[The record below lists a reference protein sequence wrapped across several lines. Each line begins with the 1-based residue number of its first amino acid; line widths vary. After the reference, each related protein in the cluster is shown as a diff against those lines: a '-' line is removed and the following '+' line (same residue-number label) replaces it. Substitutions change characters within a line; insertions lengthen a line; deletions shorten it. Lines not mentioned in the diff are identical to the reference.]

1 MKCPSFPLADS
12 SHNYYDDVERRTPHD
27 HPPQV
32 RRAAQSAGPLC
43 GRARAA
49 AGEPR
54 LRSGLH
60 RPHDLHR
67 LDRGEGWHD
76 AKLQPYGPL
85 VLDPATS
92 VFHYAQE
99 LFEGLKAY
107 RQPNGSIVAFRP
119 YANAARFNQSAQRMA
134 MPELPEETFVE
145 SLELLVQ
152 TDRDWVP
159 TAEGH
164 SLYLRPFMIAT
175 QQALGVNHPSRNYK
189 YMVIASPA
197 ASYFTGG
204 LKPVSV
210 WLSTEYTRA
219 APGGTGFA
227 KCGGNYAAAFVAQRQ
242 AVEEGCDQV
251 VWLDAFEH
259 RWVEEMGGMNLFFVF
274 GDRLVTP
281 ALTGT
286 LLPGITRDSI
296 LSLAERAGIQG
307 GGGQDLHRGVAGGLR
322 VRRAHRGLRLRHR
335 RRRHPRRLRQG
346 RRPEL
351 DRRRRHARSGHDEDP
366 RGARGHPVR
375 QPPRHPPLD
384 PQDLLTVAAPA
395 RLSPGGGRC
404 AVGTCAGQG

>member
-1 MKCPSFPLADS
+1 MTTHLRFDVQLNPQARSAAEREQVLAS
-12 SHNYYDDVERRTPHD
+12 PGFGQVFTD
-27 HPPQV
+27 HMI
-32 RRAAQSAGPLC
+32 SIDWT
-43 GRARAA
+43 
-49 AGEPR
+49 E
-54 LRSGLH
+54 
-60 RPHDLHR
+60 
-67 LDRGEGWHD
+67 GEGWHD

-107 RQPNGSIVAFRP
+107 RQSNGSIVAFRP
-119 YANAARFNQSAQRMA
+119 YANAARFNQSALRMA
-134 MPELPEETFVE
+134 MPEVPEETFVE

-159 TAEGH
+159 TTDGH

-175 QQALGVNHPSRNYK
+175 QPALGVNHPSRSYK

-296 LSLAERAGIQG
+296 LSLAGELGYTVEEGKISIEDWQAGCESGELTEVFACGTAAVVTPVGSVKGIDRSWTVGDGTPGPVTMKIREELVGIQYG
-307 GGGQDLHRGVAGGLR
+307 SRPD
-322 VRRAHRGLRLRHR
+322 AHNWIHKI
-335 RRRHPRRLRQG
+335 
-346 RRPEL
+346 
-351 DRRRRHARSGHDEDP
+351 
-366 RGARGHPVR
+366 
-375 QPPRHPPLD
+375 
-384 PQDLLTVAAPA
+384 
-395 RLSPGGGRC
+395 C
-404 AVGTCAGQG
+404 